1 MTEGTRHSAAWLVG
15 IALVMVLPLF
25 LSDYPLH
32 LFAISGIWIILALSL
47 CLLQG
52 YIGEISMGHAT
63 FFGIGAYCSVFMTL
77 MGGISFWLAL
87 PASGLVAMIFGY
99 GIGLV
104 SLRLRGPYFGICTLA
119 FAEVFRLILVNWSSV
134 SGGPDGITKI
144 PPPDPIVLPFGN
156 PITFDTKLAS
166 YYLIYAFVIV
176 TIIAVHRIVRSLMG
190 YAITAVREDQDYAE
204 SVGVDTM
211 KWKRLVFT
219 MSAFF
224 AGIAGSLFAH
234 YVHFISPSSFSV
246 SESFDL
252 VIMIVIGG
260 TGTIVGPVIGAV
272 LLTLIPELLHAI
284 KDYRMLI
291 YGAILIVTVMYAPGG
306 IAGLIKDA
314 RGGTAALLR
323 FIRDRRRAPVTGKAG

>member
-1 MTEGTRHSAAWLVG
+1 MTPGVRNFAVWLVG
-15 IALVMVLPLF
+15 IALVIALPLF
-25 LSDYPLH
+25 LSEYPLH
-32 LFAISGIWIILALSL
+32 LFTISGIWIILALSL

-63 FFGIGAYCSVFMTL
+63 FFGIGAYCSVFMTM
-77 MGGISFWLAL
+77 MGGVSFWLAL
-87 PASGLVAMIFGY
+87 PASGLVAMFFGY
-99 GIGLV
+99 FIGLV
-104 SLRLRGPYFGICTLA
+104 SLRLRGPYFGICTLG

-144 PPPDPIVLPFGN
+144 PPPDAIVLPFVGT
-156 PITFDTKLAS
+156 IAFDTKIAC

-176 TIIAVHRIVRSLMG
+176 TIIAVKRIVGSLMG

-204 SVGVDTM
+204 SVGIDTM
-211 KWKRLVFT
+211 KWKRLIFSL
-219 MSAFF
+219 SAFF

-260 TGTIVGPVIGAV
+260 TGTIIGPVIGAV

-291 YGAILIVTVMYAPGG
+291 YGAILVVMVMYAPGG
-306 IAGLIKDA
+306 IAGLIKSA
-314 RGGTAALLR
+314 
-323 FIRDRRRAPVTGKAG
+323 RDRMRRGPASDKAG